1 MNIFDLRRS
10 LISDYSS
17 FIKGYLNIKNKRINE
32 LVEREMDDGLLW
44 PDPLIQISPF
54 FEKGKSI
61 DDFIDERILHP
72 KCRDIFRIRSSD
84 DDPGFPIRL
93 HSHQSEA
100 IEKAYKNQNYV
111 LTTGTGSGKSLSYI
125 VPIVNHVLK
134 TGTGKGI
141 KAIIVYPM
149 NALANSQENE
159 LKKFLQPGSENE
171 KLVTFKRYTG
181 QESAEDRKKIWENP
195 PDIILTNY
203 VMLELILTRPEEA
216 KLVENCQNLKYLV
229 LDELHTYRGRQG
241 ADVAMLVRRTR
252 LATGAHDLICVGTSA
267 TMAAQG
273 DLISQK
279 KEVARVA
286 ALLFGSDLPPENV
299 IGESLLRVT
308 KEYDFNIPENLQ
320 KLKTSISQVKNID
333 HITQEEL
340 KRNPLASWIE
350 STFGLSSDEPTKKL
364 IRATPI
370 SISGQDGGA
379 KKLQELTGQEL
390 SLCQEAIMQML
401 LLGYNTKN
409 EETNF
414 PIFAFRLHQFISR
427 GDTVYAGLDDESRR
441 YLTLQKQIFIPG
453 SNKERILLPL
463 CFCRQCGQ
471 EFYTVF
477 KNFDEKSHTIVFSS
491 RDFGQ
496 TGGED
501 DDAGYLYELEN
512 NFNVEQNFPPDWR
525 DIDGKIPRNRR
536 DYLPTPYKLNQKG
549 EQDSSG
555 KHYFFFSGKF
565 RYCPS
570 CGVAHSTSQQRDFG
584 KLSVLGTEGRST
596 ATTVLS
602 LSVIKHLKDMEI
614 DDEAKKLLSFT
625 DNRQDASLQ
634 SGHFNDFIQ
643 VSNLRGAL
651 YRALDKAGDEGITHD
666 KLTQSV
672 FDALALEYDEY
683 ARDPDADR
691 GHARQNTDSA
701 LREILGYML
710 YYDLRRGWRVTAPNL
725 EQTGL
730 LAIDYLTLD
739 ELSKDQELWDEC
751 HPALKEA
758 SDENRY
764 EILKTL
770 LDFMRRSLAIDTLY
784 LSFKDLE
791 QIIIRSRSN
800 LIPPWGFEE
809 GTQATKLIYAAF
821 LYPRSSRKNEK
832 KEKNVYLSIHSAFGQ
847 YLKSPL
853 RFGEEYKKTLDTFE
867 VTTIITDLLQ
877 QLERYGIVISSGKD
891 KHDPAYQLRD
901 QAIIWRKGDGEKGFY
916 DPLRQP
922 TKSSDDQPINSFF
935 RDFYRQMSQ
944 TMAMEAREHT
954 AQVNYEIREEREEA
968 FRKATLPIL
977 YCSPTM
983 ELGIDISQ
991 LNVVNMRNIPPTPAN
1006 YAQRSGRAG
1015 RSGQPALIF
1024 SYSSS
1029 MSPHDQ
1035 YFFKRPSA
1043 MVSGS
1048 VASPQIDLANEDML
1062 TSHIN
1067 AIWLSLSKMSLGNSL
1082 QKVIDLESGDTTLPI
1097 RESLSLALKDEDL
1110 KARSKAK
1117 ARYMLE
1123 SIEDQLTES
1132 LWYKPDEWLDEVFSK
1147 LERNFN
1153 EACDR
1158 WRDLYKAAFKQQEAQ
1173 NIRRQD
1179 RSLTQKERRQ
1189 ADRLRREAESQ
1200 MDILTGSAEFYSDF
1214 YSYRYFASEG
1224 FLPGYNFPRLPL
1236 SAFIPAKDNRKEH
1249 DEYLSRPRFL
1259 AITEFGPNTFVYHE
1273 GSRYIINKVILP
1285 ASDDDEL
1292 LGLSKAKLC
1301 ENCGYLNKENYD
1313 ICQHCK
1319 SSDLTMLANLFRL
1332 QNVVAFRRSR
1342 INCDEEERIRMGF
1355 EMRSTV
1361 EFNQKGESLLSTR
1374 IDLKDDEEELFT
1386 LNYGDSAT
1394 IWRINMGYRSR
1405 KQTDLDGFLID
1416 VQRGT
1421 WLKESHEKAKAEEDD
1436 EIFEYD
1442 GPDKRSQRVVPF
1454 VSDTKNC
1461 LLLQPMTELSDSV
1474 FASLQSALK
1483 VAIQRLFELEDRELA
1498 AEALPSRDQRRSIL
1512 FYEAAEGGAG
1522 VLKQLLIEDNYRQL
1536 IRTALEVCHF
1546 DPDTFEDLRRS
1557 EFSKEDCEAACYDC
1571 LLSYANQLD
1580 HEILDRQAVKDT
1592 LIKMLDCD
1600 YIRSSTTDTRRDHYH
1615 KLKKECESELE
1626 EKWLMRIY
1634 KEDYILPTH
1643 AQEKLEAAGT
1653 TPDFTYSANHALIY
1667 IDGPHHEAEDI
1678 KAQDRRIERRAKDL
1692 GFSVIRFTHKDEDW
1706 QATLDRYPQIFGKP
1720 TPF

>member
-17 FIKGYLNIKNKRINE
+17 FIKGYLNIKNQRIKE
-32 LVEREMDDGLLW
+32 LVEREMEDGLLW

-61 DDFIDERILHP
+61 DEFIDERILHP
-72 KCRDIFRIRSSD
+72 KCRDIFRRRESD
-84 DDPGFPIRL
+84 DDPGIL
-93 HSHQSEA
+93 MKLYKHQSEA

-159 LKKFLQPGSENE
+159 LKKFLQPGTENE
-171 KLVTFKRYTG
+171 KLVTFARYTG
-181 QESAEDRKKIWENP
+181 QEKEEERKKIWENP

-241 ADVAMLVRRTR
+241 ADVAMLIRRTR
-252 LATGAHDLICVGTSA
+252 LATGTHDLICVGTSA

-273 DLISQK
+273 DLITQK

-308 KEYDFNIPENLQ
+308 HEYDFSTTENLQ
-320 KLKTSISQVKNID
+320 KLKTSISEVKHIV
-333 HITQEEL
+333 HITEEEL

-370 SISGQDGGA
+370 SISGRDGGA
-379 KKLQELTGQEL
+379 QKLQKLTGLDLET
-390 SLCQEAIMQML
+390 CQNAIRDML

-409 EETNF
+409 PETDF
-414 PIFAFRLHQFISR
+414 PVFAFRLHQFISR
-427 GDTVYAGLDDESRR
+427 GDTVYSSLDAIEDS
-441 YLTLQKQIFIPG
+441 YLTLQKQIFVPG

-471 EFYTVF
+471 EFFSVF
-477 KNFDEKSHTIVFSS
+477 KGFDQETHAIVFSS

-496 TGGED
+496 SGSED
-501 DDAGYLYELEN
+501 DETGYLYEPKADDER
-512 NFNVEQNFPPDWR
+512 ETNFPPDWR

-536 DYLPTPYKLNQKG
+536 DYLPTEYMLNQKG
-549 EQDSSG
+549 MKDSSG
-555 KHYFFFSGKF
+555 KQYLFFSGKF

-570 CGVAHSTSQQRDFG
+570 CGVAHSTRQNNDFG

-651 YRALDKAGDEGITHD
+651 YRALEKAGDEGITYD
-666 KLTQSV
+666 KLTQNV
-672 FDALALEYDEY
+672 FEALSLELKEY
-683 ARDPDADR
+683 ARNPEASFGNAKDI
-691 GHARQNTDSA
+691 TDSA
-701 LREILGYML
+701 LREVLGYLL

-730 LAIDYLTLD
+730 LSIDYLSLD
-739 ELSKDQELWDEC
+739 ELSKNQELWDNC
-751 HPALKEA
+751 HLALKGA
-758 SDENRY
+758 SVENRY
-764 EILKTL
+764 DILKTL
-770 LDFMRRSLAIDTLY
+770 LDFMRRSLAIDTRY
-784 LSFKDLE
+784 LSYLGLE
-791 QIIIRSRSN
+791 QIINQSHSN

-809 GTQATKLIYAAF
+809 GAKIDSLIYAAK
-821 LYPRSSRKNEK
+821 LYPRSSAPREK
-832 KEKNVYLSIHSAFGQ
+832 KEKNVYISVQSAFGQ
-847 YLKSPL
+847 YLKSPT
-853 RFGEEYKKTLDTFE
+853 RFDGYDKALDTAD
-867 VTTIITDLLQ
+867 VNNIVLDLLDN
-877 QLERYGIVISSGKD
+877 LVKYGIVRRIDEKE
-891 KHDPAYQLRD
+891 KEKDPAYQLRD
-901 QAIIWRKGDGEKGFY
+901 SAIIWKKGDGEKAFY

-922 TKSSDDQPINSFF
+922 TQAAQGQHINTFF
-935 RDFYRQMSQ
+935 RDFYRQMAS
-944 TMAMEAREHT
+944 TLNMEAREHT
-954 AQVNYEIREEREEA
+954 AQVSYPEREKREIR
-968 FRKATLPIL
+968 FSKAILPIL

-1015 RSGQPALIF
+1015 RGGQPALIF

-1029 MSPHDQ
+1029 VSPHDQ

-1062 TSHIN
+1062 ISHVN
-1067 AIWLSLSKMSLGNSL
+1067 AIWLSLSKESLGKSL
-1082 QKVIDLESGDTTLPI
+1082 QKVIDLESADVSLPI
-1097 RESLSLALKDEDL
+1097 RESFRARLRDEELKS
-1110 KARSKAK
+1110 RSKAK
-1117 ARYMLE
+1117 AREILDA
-1123 SIEDQLTES
+1123 IEDLLQNS
-1132 LWYKPDEWLDEVFSK
+1132 LWYHPDWLDEVFNS
-1147 LERNFN
+1147 LERNF
-1153 EACDR
+1153 EDACER
-1158 WRDLYKAAFKQQEAQ
+1158 WRELYKAAYKQQEIQ

-1179 RSLTQKERRQ
+1179 RSLTQSERNQ
-1189 ADRLRREAESQ
+1189 ADRLRREAENQ
-1200 MDILTGSAEFYSDF
+1200 KDILAGGAEFNSDF

-1236 SAFIPAKDNRKEH
+1236 SAFIPAKGHSSDH

-1259 AITEFGPNTFVYHE
+1259 AITEFGPRTFIYHE

-1292 LGLSKAKLC
+1292 LGLKKAKLC
-1301 ENCGYLNKENYD
+1301 ESCGYLNEESND
-1313 ICQHCK
+1313 VCQHCGGGN
-1319 SSDLTMLANLFRL
+1319 LTEIDNLFRL
-1332 QNVVAFRRSR
+1332 QNVVASRRSR
-1342 INCDEEERIRMGF
+1342 INCDEEERMRMGF

-1361 EFNQKGESLLSTR
+1361 RFNQKGENTLATR
-1374 IDLKDDEEELFT
+1374 IDLKDDDTQLFT

-1394 IWRINMGYRSR
+1394 IWRVNMGYRSR
-1405 KQTDLDGFLID
+1405 KQTDLDGFVID
-1416 VQRGT
+1416 AQRGY
-1421 WLKESHEKAKAEEDD
+1421 WLKKKDEKEEDD
-1436 EIFEYD
+1436 GIFELE
-1442 GPDKRSQRVVPF
+1442 GPDKRSHRVIPY

-1461 LLLQPMTELSDSV
+1461 LLLQPITELSDSV
-1474 FASLQSALK
+1474 FASLQSAIK

-1512 FYEAAEGGAG
+1512 FYESAEGGAG
-1522 VLKQLLIEDNYRQL
+1522 VLKQILIEDNYRKL

-1546 DPDTFEDLRRS
+1546 DPDTFEDQRRS
-1557 EFSKEDCEAACYDC
+1557 PYANEDCEAACYDC
-1571 LLSYANQLD
+1571 LLSYANQWD
-1580 HEILDRQAVKDT
+1580 HKVLDRQAVKDT
-1592 LIKMLDCD
+1592 LINMLHCNF
-1600 YIRSSTTDTRRDHYH
+1600 IRSSTSDTRKEHYNNL
-1615 KLKKECESELE
+1615 LKKCDSKLE
-1626 EKWLMRIY
+1626 KDWLKLIY
-1634 KEDYILPTH
+1634 ENDYILPTD
-1643 AQEKLEAAGT
+1643 AQVFIEAAET
-1653 TPDFTYSANHALIY
+1653 RPDFLYSGKALIY
-1667 IDGPHHEAEDI
+1667 IDGPHHQHDDI
-1678 KAQDRRIERRAKDL
+1678 KKQDQHIEKKLREL
-1692 GFSVIRFTHKDEDW
+1692 GYPFIRFVQGDDW
-1706 QATLDRYPQIFGKP
+1706 QAIIDRYPQIFGKS
-1720 TPF
+1720 TLF